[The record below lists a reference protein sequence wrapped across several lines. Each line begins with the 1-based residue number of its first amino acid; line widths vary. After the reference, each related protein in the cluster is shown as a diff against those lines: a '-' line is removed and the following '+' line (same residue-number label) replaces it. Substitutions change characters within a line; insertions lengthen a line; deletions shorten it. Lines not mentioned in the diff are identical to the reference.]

1 MIKRIIQLLR
11 QSKTY
16 IQNTGIKNKVFLYVG
31 LLVSLSLILWVVIFT
46 FVFQTKLIRENS
58 NDMQKRLENMGTHLV
73 SYMDE
78 ISAVA
83 NEANYDYY
91 LLNYLKEV
99 QNQEEDQISLK
110 KGGSIQNYE
119 MSTKVFSYALNHR
132 TDVSSI
138 MVFGKKRMLLYKS
151 MYHYKNVLSDC
162 KGYPWYQKAVDSPGE
177 TVVTGPQQHDFLIG
191 NTEKTLSFSR
201 VINSSE
207 DGSFMGVVLVDVNL
221 NKIDEICRS
230 SYTESAGS
238 LCILDQNKNLVYEME
253 QTDRGYLFQ
262 ERETLERLQN
272 SMDASNEKPGIE
284 LEGENYFLNMM
295 RMEKTGWTLISIT
308 PESVITESIQEVV
321 WYIILLGLLMILIVI
336 LVLNSI
342 LTKVLRPIG
351 QLKASMEEA
360 EASNLKVRAQI
371 SSGDELGKLAGS
383 YNRMMERI
391 ERLMKQ
397 VVEEQEEK
405 RKFELQALQA
415 QINPH
420 FLYNTLDSIIWM
432 VETKD
437 DQAVPMTE
445 ALAKLF
451 RISLNKGC
459 EFITLEKEMEHVR
472 NYLVIQS
479 MRYRNKFTYDIQ
491 IEDGVL
497 ECRTVKLIVQ
507 PLVEN
512 SIYHGIKKKKTQ
524 GYILIQ
530 AYRDGDVLIIAVE
543 DDGPGMSSQQ
553 CASILEPDQVVEN
566 VTGSG
571 VGVRNVNERIKL
583 YFGKEFG
590 LHFRS
595 IQGEGTRVTIS
606 LPVIWE

>member
-1 MIKRIIQLLR
+1 M
-11 QSKTY
+11 
-16 IQNTGIKNKVFLYVG
+16 FLYVG
-31 LLVSLSLILWVVIFT
+31 LLVSLSLVLAVIIFT

-58 NDMQKRLENMGTHLV
+58 NDMQKRLINMGTHLE

-91 LLNYLKEV
+91 LLNYLKEM
-99 QNQEEDQISLK
+99 QGQEEDHISLK
-110 KGGSIQNYE
+110 KGGSVRNYE

-138 MVFGKKRMLLYKS
+138 MVFGNKRMLLHKS
-151 MYHYKNVLSDC
+151 MYHYKNVLTDC
-162 KGYPWYQKAVDSPGE
+162 SGYNWYQKAVNSPGE

-207 DGSFMGVVLVDVNL
+207 DGSFMGVVLVDINL

-230 SYTESAGS
+230 SYTESSSG
-238 LCILDQNKNLVYEME
+238 LCILDQNKNMVYEME
-253 QTDRGYLFQ
+253 QIDGGYLFQ
-262 ERETLERLQN
+262 ESETLGKLQN
-272 SMDASNEKPGIE
+272 SIDGSKINPIIKLKE
-284 LEGENYFLNMM
+284 ENYHLNMVQ
-295 RMEKTGWTLISIT
+295 MEKTGWYLVSIT
-308 PESVITESIQEVV
+308 PAHVIAESIQEMV
-321 WYIILLGLLMILIVI
+321 WYIILLGLLMIFIVI

-342 LTKVLRPIG
+342 LNKVLRPIG
-351 QLKASMEEA
+351 QLKVSMDEA
-360 EASNLKVRAQI
+360 EVTNLKVRANI
-371 SSGDELGKLAGS
+371 ASGDELGKLAGS

-391 ERLMKQ
+391 EMLMEQ

-451 RISLNKGC
+451 RISLNKGN
-459 EFITLEKEMEHVR
+459 EFISLENEMEHVR

-479 MRYRNKFTYDIQ
+479 MRYRNKFLFDIQ
-491 IEDGVL
+491 IEDEL
-497 ECRTVKLIVQ
+497 LNCRTVKLIVQ

-512 SIYHGIKKKKTQ
+512 CIYHGVKKKKTQ
-524 GYILIQ
+524 GYISIR
-530 AYRDGDVLIIAVE
+530 AYRDGSTLIIAVE
-543 DDGPGMSSQQ
+543 DDGPGMSPQQ
-553 CASILEPDQVVEN
+553 CASILDSGQVMEN

-571 VGVRNVNERIKL
+571 VGVKNVDERIKL
-583 YFGKEFG
+583 YFGKEYG
-590 LHFRS
+590 LHFES
-595 IQGEGTRVTIS
+595 IEGEGTRVTIS
-606 LPVIWE
+606 LPILKE